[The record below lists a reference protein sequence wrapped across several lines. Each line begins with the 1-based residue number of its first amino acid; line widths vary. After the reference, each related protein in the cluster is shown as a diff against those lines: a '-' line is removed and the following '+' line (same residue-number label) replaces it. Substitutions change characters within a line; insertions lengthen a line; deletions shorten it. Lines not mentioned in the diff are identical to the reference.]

1 MMKKLFKIYDKLNDK
16 LQENE
21 IKEISIKQTQIQ
33 FTFLTGN
40 ILTLRDILS
49 LEATAKYAQATDITI
64 FNEAIILTFRELE
77 NVQENIEKTDN
88 IFGTFTKLITDLAEA
103 VCTCPNLEVTI
114 SENYIKFYIDK
125 PNMELD
131 ALQQVDKLLNSK
143 SQLELTG
150 PRPYLL
156 YIKDF
161 EG

>member
-21 IKEISIKQTQIQ
+21 IKEISVKQTQIQ

-40 ILTLRDILS
+40 ILTLRDILA
-49 LEATAKYAQATDITI
+49 LEATAKYAQATDITL

-77 NVQENIEKTDN
+77 NVHENIEKTDN
-88 IFGTFTKLITDLAEA
+88 IFGVFTKLITDLAEA

-131 ALQQVDKLLNSK
+131 ALQEVDKLLNSK